1 MFRAKG
7 NKRSIIKTIGVLVIF
22 FLTIFFSGL
31 SDSANAICENIF
43 KNIRGEVA
51 PDSNVV
57 IIDISGNDI
66 AQLGGWPLK
75 RSYYALLINELHKYG
90 VKKIGIEVFF
100 SGRNSIQTM
109 YDNLL
114 VSQIRAAGN
123 VILSSIPINY
133 SSKND
138 VLQSDEIEFPSLKG
152 IDSTLTTGHLGLLDE
167 GRIPLQVYNEK
178 AFAAQLAD
186 TKNTG
191 VVKVNITSSWKKF
204 HRYELLDFFSLVK
217 QSSPELEQLRG
228 KIILIGVS
236 DEKFTK
242 KLASPFDSFLPG
254 IAFHAFAVSN
264 ILQNNAYN
272 ESLITASVFLHLL
285 FLILFVFLFEQRIR
299 QRPYIIAVIFAF
311 ILAGEFIFFSFLDY
325 EFNFASFL
333 LPFFFLVLSEIG
345 FTVLVRNSLFE
356 TTISESE
363 ALKHLLTK
371 KEHELFELKK
381 HSSSSSS
388 RERENLIEKIELL
401 QKEIARIGKE
411 DQNDLLYTVQ
421 TDEKSSDNFYGI
433 LYRSKVM
440 REVVSFIKKAA
451 PTNETVLILGE
462 SGTGK
467 ELVAKAIHQN
477 SLRKDNPFIAVNCG
491 ALSETLLESELFG
504 HVKGAFTG
512 STGDKIGRFEAAD
525 NGTIFLDEIGET
537 SENFQVKLLR
547 VLQSGEFEKVG
558 SAKSFQVDVRI
569 IAATNKKLEQMVR
582 EKKFREDLFYRL
594 NVFPIQL
601 PALRERK
608 EDIPEIVNGIIK
620 QNNQLTG
627 ISKAAMEIL
636 LQHDWRGNVRELES
650 ALKRAFV
657 FANAEQRTVIQLAD
671 LPEEVVKEKR
681 LHYEE
686 LVLDAL
692 RQKKFSHSAFSE
704 IAAEL
709 EVNRTLISENFR
721 GLSFKLLVKN
731 NFDVEKT
738 ISELAGTDEE
748 KVTEKVKT
756 KLDTF
761 LSNISEDAAKTSSNN
776 FEVVKQK
783 LQSKY
788 KNLPKKFHPYLDEVI
803 RHYLS

>member
-1 MFRAKG
+1 MVRPKW
-7 NKRSIIKTIGVLVIF
+7 NKRFVIKTIVVLTVF
-22 FLTIFFSGL
+22 VLTIFFTGL
-31 SDSANAICENIF
+31 SNSSNSICENIF
-43 KNIRGEVA
+43 KNIRGQVL
-51 PDSNVV
+51 PDTNIVL
-57 IIDISGNDI
+57 INISGNDI

-75 RSYYALLINELHKYG
+75 RSYYALLINELNKCG

-114 VSQIRAAGN
+114 ISQIKSADN
-123 VILSSIPINY
+123 VILSSVPGNIFF
-133 SSKND
+133 KNSIWQTD
-138 VLQSDEIEFPSLKG
+138 AIDFPSLKE
-152 IDSTLTTGHLGLLDE
+152 IDPSLITGHLGLLE
-167 GRIPLQVYNEK
+167 GGKIPLQVHNEK
-178 AFAAQLAD
+178 AFAAQVAGSKRTD
-186 TKNTG
+186 EI
-191 VVKVNITSSWKKF
+191 KVNITSSWKYF
-204 HRYELLDFFSLVK
+204 HQYELLEFFSLVK
-217 QSSPELEQLRG
+217 QSSADLQQLRG
-228 KIILIGVS
+228 KIILVGVS

-242 KLASPFDSFLPG
+242 KLSSPFDEFLPG

-264 ILQNNAYN
+264 LLQNNAYN
-272 ESLITASVFLHLL
+272 ESVLPISVLLHFL
-285 FLILFVFLFEQRIR
+285 FLILFIFLFEKITRKR
-299 QRPYIIAVIFAF
+299 QYIIAAVFAF
-311 ILAGEFIFFSFLDY
+311 ILIIEFIFFSFFNY
-325 EFNFASFL
+325 ELHFVSFV
-333 LPFFFLVLSEIG
+333 LPFFSLIIFEIVLTILE
-345 FTVLVRNSLFE
+345 RNSLFE

-363 ALKHLLTK
+363 ALKHLLAK
-371 KEHELFELKK
+371 KEHELLELKK
-381 HSSSSSS
+381 YSDPSSIK
-388 RERENLIEKIELL
+388 EKENLKEKIELL
-401 QKEIARIGKE
+401 QKEIARLEKHE
-411 DQNDLLYTVQ
+411 QNDLLYTSK
-421 TDEKSSDNFYGI
+421 TEEKVSENFYGI

-440 REVVSFIKKAA
+440 REVVAFIKKAA

-477 SLRKDNPFIAVNCG
+477 SQRKDNPFIAVNCG

-512 STGDKIGRFEAAD
+512 AAGDKIGRFEAAD
-525 NGTIFLDEIGET
+525 KGTIFLDEIGET

-558 SAKSFQVDVRI
+558 SSKTFRVDVRI
-569 IAATNKKLEQMVR
+569 IAATNKKLDQAVK

-601 PALRERK
+601 PPLRERK
-608 EDIPEIVNGIIK
+608 EDIPEILEGIIK
-620 QNNQLTG
+620 QNGTLTG

-671 LPEEVVKEKR
+671 LPEEIIKEKR

-704 IAAEL
+704 IAVEL

-721 GLSFKLLVKN
+721 GFSFKLLVKN
-731 NFDVEKT
+731 DFETEET
-738 ISELAGTDEE
+738 INEIAATDEE
-748 KVTEKVKT
+748 NVLEKVRA

-761 LSNISEDAAKTSSNN
+761 LSNIREDAVKSGSHD
-776 FEVVKQK
+776 FELVKQK

-803 RHYLS
+803 RHYLV